1 MTATAST
8 SPTASACFRESLMAY
23 WLRNRHDYPMR
34 AIGRIVQDAREGKLP
49 GVEPMES
56 GFGFRVTDEA
66 ALLAAMTREG

>member
-8 SPTASACFRESLMAY
+8 APVAYPETLMAF
-23 WLRNRHDYPMR
+23 WLKRRHDVPMR
-34 AIGRIVQDAREGKLP
+34 AIGRIVQDAREGRLP
-49 GVEPMES
+49 GVEPVES